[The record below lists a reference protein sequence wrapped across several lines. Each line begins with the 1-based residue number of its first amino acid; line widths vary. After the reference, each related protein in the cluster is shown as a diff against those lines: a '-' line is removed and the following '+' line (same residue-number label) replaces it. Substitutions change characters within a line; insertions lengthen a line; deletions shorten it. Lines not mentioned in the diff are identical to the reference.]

1 MSASSGYQGEVIQPG
16 QGAVP
21 IQDVTYVED
30 SVEPQIPR
38 AKKVAPANALLP
50 RRGGA
55 AWRYRLNKAMGRPD
69 KVPELGIE
77 DEIEYLTAKLTYLA
91 RVFVTSKQ
99 KTLIVFANLKGG
111 ASKTT
116 IANLV
121 TAMISEVTNVSVGLM
136 PGTASVG
143 TSTTASRAGVA
154 GRTLSLRQFERE
166 ARASGGSYHRVA
178 TRVPPS
184 LHGVNVVSEDTE
196 ENASAQDDFGLRNFS
211 PIAKAM
217 HNRCHV
223 LGIDTGNDDIK
234 HGNIGL
240 EAMRNANVIVFTGT
254 VDAHDTLLK
263 MSKTIAIAMSDP
275 PSRETVRRG
284 IAVFSGVNG
293 NRSPENYAK
302 YTQRLDHKGKIIGS
316 LDFEGKLMTIPR
328 DDYLSP
334 RDKGKEALV
343 SVTNL
348 NKIARP
354 TYLAVLRLAVSIYET
369 VLETRG
375 FQCDFTGYTDD
386 PDDPFDFRI
395 VRTTSNTTASE
406 RK

>member
-16 QGAVP
+16 QP
-21 IQDVTYVED
+21 EQIDVAYVD
-30 SVEPQIPR
+30 DTDEPKAPR
-38 AKKVAPANALLP
+38 AKRTAPDNALLP

-55 AWRYRLNKAMGRPD
+55 AWRYRLNKAIGRPD
-69 KVPELGIE
+69 KVPELGLE

-99 KTLIVFANLKGG
+99 KMLIVFANLKGG

-121 TAMISEVTNVSVGLM
+121 TAMISEVTNVTVGLM

-143 TSTTASRAGVA
+143 TSTTASGAGVA
-154 GRTLSLRQFERE
+154 GRTLSLREFERE
-166 ARASGGSYHRVA
+166 ARVPGSSYHKVA

-184 LHGVNVVSEDTE
+184 QHGVSVVSEDTE
-196 ENASAQDDFGLRNFS
+196 EKASAQDDFGLRNFS

-217 HNRCHV
+217 YNRCHV

-234 HGNIGL
+234 PGNIGL
-240 EAMRNANVIVFTGT
+240 EAMRNANVIIFTGT
-254 VDAHDTLLK
+254 VDAHNTLLK
-263 MSKTIAIAMSDP
+263 MSSTIAIAMTDP
-275 PSRETVRRG
+275 KSKETVRHG

-293 NRSPENYAK
+293 SKGPDDYAK
-302 YTQRLDHKGKIIGS
+302 YTQRLNHKGRVIGS
-316 LDFEGKLMTIPR
+316 LGFEGRLMGIPR
-328 DDYLSP
+328 DNYLSP
-334 RDKGKEALV
+334 RDKGEEART

-348 NKIARP
+348 HKIARP
-354 TYLAVLRLAVSIYET
+354 TYLAVLRLAVATYET

-386 PDDPFDFRI
+386 PDDRFDFRI
-395 VRTTSNTTASE
+395 VPMPSDSANSE